1 MNLFERSRSRFNL
14 VLCELHYTPIHGK
27 TRSSCPTI
35 EGHYLLIDRF
45 DGLTGIILDDLE
57 EYNEYDTDLENS
69 SDSEDDDEAVSS
81 VTHLYQIQK
90 QNTKFYM
97 EEFFVPI
104 GRGPHKLLRN
114 FYNIIS
120 QPNYIKPE
128 IGECINLPTGEHIVI
143 IKTMWIKIIQRK
155 WKKVFIARNRII
167 KCRSCPASLSTRQ
180 LTGKWPNHCF
190 TLPGLKCM
198 LSNLK

>member
-1 MNLFERSRSRFNL
+1 MNLFERSRSIFNL

-45 DGLTGIILDDLE
+45 DGLTGIMLDDLE

-90 QNTKFYM
+90 QNTKFY
-97 EEFFVPI
+97 F
-104 GRGPHKLLRN
+104 
-114 FYNIIS
+114 
-120 QPNYIKPE
+120 
-128 IGECINLPTGEHIVI
+128 
-143 IKTMWIKIIQRK
+143 
-155 WKKVFIARNRII
+155 A
-167 KCRSCPASLSTRQ
+167 
-180 LTGKWPNHCF
+180 
-190 TLPGLKCM
+190 
-198 LSNLK
+198 